1 VLTGVVVAHEET
13 AGEPHEPAMTGFEQP
28 VVTEA
33 EPAVTGVH
41 EPAMTGFEEPVVTD
55 TEQSAATE
63 AVEPASANGQEPAAT
78 GAPEPAV
85 TGAGQAAAAP
95 AVPVAAASADAAAVP
110 ASPGGISA
118 ERWSEILVAFVDD
131 LRGSVQ
137 MAADAVDSAIDE
149 FVNSIRA
156 RQHDLASTWQGGEA
170 GTEQFRTAL
179 LEYRKLGQRV
189 QHLDLGERTGA

>member
-1 VLTGVVVAHEET
+1 VTGFEQPAAAEAGGPAAANGQEAAATGAEQPAVAE
-13 AGEPHEPAMTGFEQP
+13 AHEPAMTDAPESAFAGTEQP
-28 VVTEA
+28 A
-33 EPAVTGVH
+33 A
-41 EPAMTGFEEPVVTD
+41 PVAAS
-55 TEQSAATE
+55 SAD
-63 AVEPASANGQEPAAT
+63 
-78 GAPEPAV
+78 
-85 TGAGQAAAAP
+85 AAAAP
-95 AVPVAAASADAAAVP
+95 ASSAGIP
-110 ASPGGISA
+110 AQ
-118 ERWSEILVAFVDD
+118 RWSEILVAFVDD
-131 LRGSVQ
+131 PRGSVQ